1 MFSSMSAFLWF
12 FFIMLGLI
20 ITGILFEEK
29 LIAFE
34 EWVTNFILESIRSKR
49 NRKSNH
55 A

>member
-1 MFSSMSAFLWF
+1 MFSSMSSFLWCF
-12 FFIMLGLI
+12 FVMFGLI

-34 EWVTNFILESIRSKR
+34 EWVAKSILKSIRSKR

>member
-20 ITGILFEEK
+20 ITGILLEDD

-34 EWVTNFILESIRSKR
+34 EWVTTSIFKSIRSKR